1 MGVQVELHLH
11 LEGTL
16 EPELLMKLAAKNK
29 VPLGFGGFNSCESG
43 WHGFGSLSF
52 FILAFASYLSE
63 TPSSEFF
70 SLWCWL

>member
-29 VPLGFGGFNSCESG
+29 VPLGLGGS
-43 WHGFGSLSF
+43 
-52 FILAFASYLSE
+52 IPASRDGTVSE
-63 TPSSEFF
+63 V
-70 SLWCWL
+70 